1 MRFLNH
7 QRARQPVVSGLLL
20 TCLVAS
26 TSTFASAQCV
36 PYPIAIPIGNVTLS
50 NGNTARGAELAV
62 GHPPQSLAFLPQW
75 PLNNTLV
82 YGTNGYC
89 SAPKD
94 PAPKSTTGC
103 TTWRGGQYSPLS
115 SDTRLQPLDNP
126 NPIDGDPYPSFQTYT
141 DVFKLNDNV
150 SIDDFA
156 INVPLSDWKEEG
168 YRPMMGLGLGSN
180 STVLS
185 ALKTG
190 KHIASRVWSMFY
202 GLTGA
207 DDYAQLDGI
216 LVLGGY
222 DKAKVSGQPYT
233 LDLQIKPGCP
243 TGMLLTIDDMILHF
257 PNGTSAS
264 IVTPSGSG
272 FSSCITPEYP
282 GLMTLHYD
290 PYFVEFERI
299 TDTFISDRTFGLEYY
314 TMLYSDGS
322 EPFRGELS
330 INIQQGPSVR
340 IPSSELVRPER
351 YIDTDTGAIIAN
363 YSRSNLVL
371 NSLQAGNENDLSQLG
386 RIFLSSAYVMLN
398 QDNGEF
404 TIWAANPTK
413 SESLVGVDSKG
424 NYITTFCVDS
434 TNSMTPT
441 PTPLVTKS
449 GSTKLSSGAIAGI
462 VVGAVAALAIITG
475 ALFWRRRRNKA
486 NAIGQATPQIASQG
500 VAESPYPYPYSYYTP
515 SSQDPSKM
523 EPSIFPG
530 SEPIPTL
537 TELTADISESA
548 RSSAMGA
555 PRFELGN

>member
-1 MRFLNH
+1 MWFLNH
-7 QRARQPVVSGLLL
+7 QRPRQLLVSGLLL
-20 TCLVAS
+20 TCLVAG

-36 PYPIAIPIGNVTLS
+36 PYPIAIPIGNTTLS

-75 PLNNTLV
+75 QV
-82 YGTNGYC
+82 QH
-89 SAPKD
+89 

-103 TTWRGGQYSPLS
+103 TTWRGGQYSPLN

-150 SIDDFA
+150 SIDGFA

-233 LDLQIKPGCP
+233 MDLQIQPNCP

-264 IVTPSGSG
+264 MVTPSGSG

-299 TDTFISDRTFGLEYY
+299 TETYISDRTFGLEYY

-330 INIQQGPSVR
+330 INIQQGPSIR

-351 YIDTDTGAIIAN
+351 YIDTDTGAIVAN

-371 NSLQAGNENDLSQLG
+371 NSLQAGNANDLSQLG

-398 QDNGEF
+398 QESEEF

-424 NYITTFCVDS
+424 NYITTFCADS
-434 TNSMTPT
+434 TNSTTPT
-441 PTPLVTKS
+441 STTPTSEALVTNS

-475 ALFWRRRRNKA
+475 ALFWRRHRNKA
-486 NAIGQATPQIASQG
+486 NVTGQATPQIVSQG
-500 VAESPYPYPYSYYTP
+500 VAESPYPYSYSYYTP
-515 SSQDPSKM
+515 SGQDSSKM
-523 EPSIFPG
+523 EPIVLPG

-548 RSSAMGA
+548 RLSAMGP